1 MPVSY
6 GSIAGNL
13 SRIPTMVIGFAR
25 TPEPAAAFSVDEP
38 ARSKRRLRQ
47 RGPACD
53 QVAPRGAGDLARLG
67 RKRWMCGRPTT
78 TIRSVHVVS
87 SSPPGRPA
95 PRTLFLDAGG
105 EAVLLRRRSSA
116 HQLCSCVLV

>member
-1 MPVSY
+1 
-6 GSIAGNL
+6 
-13 SRIPTMVIGFAR
+13 MVIGFAR

-67 RKRWMCGRPTT
+67 RKRWMAVGQLRPSGRCTWWAV
-78 TIRSVHVVS
+78 R
-87 SSPPGRPA
+87 RPA
-95 PRTLFLDAGG
+95 APPP
-105 EAVLLRRRSSA
+105 VLSFWMPEGR
-116 HQLCSCVLV
+116 LCS